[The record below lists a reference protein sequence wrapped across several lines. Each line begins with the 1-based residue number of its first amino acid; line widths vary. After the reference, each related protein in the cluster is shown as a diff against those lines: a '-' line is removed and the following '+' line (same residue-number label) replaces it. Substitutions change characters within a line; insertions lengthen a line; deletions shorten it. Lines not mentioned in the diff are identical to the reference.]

1 MKFYYEDKLIR
12 TSKTHVYTHALIG
25 QSGKAITC
33 SATREGCEKELLRRL
48 HNIERS
54 LMNHENALKAQA
66 AGKKQVR
73 WWFDG
78 RTSYYVKLCDID
90 NLDKFE
96 EYIIADK
103 EIIRIIMHEWK
114 IIELEAR

>member
-48 HNIERS
+48 HDIERS
-54 LMNHENALKAQA
+54 ITNYENALKAQA
-66 AGKKQVR
+66 AGKKQVM
-73 WWFDG
+73 WLDG
-78 RTSYYVKLCDID
+78 RTSYYVNLCDLD
-90 NLDKFE
+90 NLDEFE
-96 EYIIADK
+96 EYIIAGK
-103 EIIRIIMHEWK
+103 ETIHIIAHEWK
-114 IIELEAR
+114 IVELEAR

>member
-12 TSKTHVYTHALIG
+12 TSKTHVYTYALIG
-25 QSGKAITC
+25 QNGKAITC

-54 LMNHENALKAQA
+54 ITNYENALKAQA

-73 WWFDG
+73 WLDG
-78 RTSYYVKLCDID
+78 RTSYYIKLCDLD
-90 NLDKFE
+90 NLDEFE
-96 EYIIADK
+96 DYIIADK
-103 EIIRIIMHEWK
+103 EIIRIITQEWK
-114 IIELEAR
+114 IVELEAR